1 MNIDF
6 NCPYCNKHYS
16 DEDDKYLNICNRN
29 KSGWTSIKCECGNKF
44 GMTYDITGQAVS
56 FELEQIQTKTRKLS
70 SKNKLRKGYKTK
82 GKPVVLVDNNSNLIG
97 EYKSIKQ
104 AIEST
109 NNPNRTAHRLSQSQ
123 LNSLDT
129 KYGVTV
135 PYNGGHLFMYK
146 KEFYPDQIIKH
157 PNHVSDEEQKELDRD
172 REYSRRVER
181 VKEYFKK
188 RQKWIMILNG
198 DFEVLEVYK
207 GSMISLAEREKVS
220 AGAMKGYLSTN
231 RSTGIINDHL
241 RPSKVRRRKKLYVYF
256 NLYCKLFNEITEFPA
271 NKAHF
276 DRISEEDGKTLKEK
290 KESVNQRRKKLES
303 LKVGETKL
311 LAVCDYI
318 ESKRWRATATNLANT
333 NEIYFSINFNKE
345 NHLYATR
352 IK

>member
-6 NCPYCNKHYS
+6 NCPYCNKQYS

-29 KSGWTSIKCECGNKF
+29 KSGWTSIKCKCGNKF
-44 GMTYDITGQAVS
+44 GMTYDITGEAVS
-56 FELEQIQTKTRKLS
+56 FELEQVQTQTRKLS

-104 AIEST
+104 AVEST
-109 NNPNRTAHRLSQSQ
+109 DNPNRTAHRLSQSQ

-129 KYGVTV
+129 KYGVTI
-135 PYNGGHLFMYK
+135 PYKGGHLFMYK

-157 PNHVSDEEQKELDRD
+157 PNHISDEQQKKLDKD
-172 REYSRRVER
+172 REYSRRVESA
-181 VKEYFKK
+181 KK
-188 RQKWIMILNG
+188 YLKNRQKWIMILNG
-198 DFEVLEVYK
+198 EFEVLEAYK
-207 GSMISLAEREKVS
+207 GSMVSLAKREGVTV
-220 AGAMKGYLSTN
+220 GALKGYLSTK

-241 RPSKVRRRKKLYVYF
+241 RPSKIRRRKKLYIYF
-256 NLYCKLFNEITEFPA
+256 DLYCSFFNEISEFPA

-276 DRISEEDGKTLKEK
+276 NTIVEEEIKPIKQK
-290 KESVNQRRKKLES
+290 KESVAHRIKKLES
-303 LKVGETKL
+303 IKVGDTEL
-311 LAVCDYI
+311 LTVCSYI
-318 ESKRWRATATNLANT
+318 ESNRWRSTASNLSNT
-333 NEIYFSINFNKE
+333 RGMQFSLNLDKE